1 MTDYYTP
8 RKAVIIAGSRVGS
21 TMLCNALDSHL
32 MIGCDRSEPLNPIT
46 SPYLKA
52 GLTNEQ
58 TLDIVLNR
66 PGYHI
71 CACKV
76 SYRQIRKQIP
86 LTALVDLGVTKFIHL
101 WRENP
106 LRVVVSAALNT
117 RSRRE
122 GYIHPTHAWETPP
135 IQTIAIAPETVLMEG
150 TLYLERVERMKAA
163 LQGYDA
169 LTLTYENLIFPKL
182 TLAIRESSEYAIR
195 EFLGISTTEKGY
207 FQTMTKPINPHP
219 LSVIVENWSEICET
233 LQGTIL
239 EKWIA
244 E

>member
-1 MTDYYTP
+1 MADYYTP

-21 TMLCNALDSHL
+21 TMLCNALDSHP

-66 PGYHI
+66 PGYHV

-86 LTALVDLGVTKFIHL
+86 LTALIDLGVTKFIHL

-122 GYIHPTHAWETPP
+122 GYTHPTHAWKTPP

-163 LQGYDA
+163 LQGYDT
-169 LTLTYENLIFPKL
+169 LTLTYEYIARGTFLYDIPHGELLGFLQVQHAP
-182 TLAIRESSEYAIR
+182 LA
-195 EFLGISTTEKGY
+195 TH
-207 FQTMTKPINPHP
+207 TKQINPHP
-219 LSVIVENWSEICET
+219 LSVIVENWSEVCET

-239 EKWIA
+239 EKWTA